1 MEPQGR
7 GERRSYDIEREDFA
21 RMSPMKEMKGSKGMN
36 WLAWKDSQ
44 MDNIESFE
52 RIHRILSQI
61 LSRGASD
68 D

>member
-1 MEPQGR
+1 MT
-7 GERRSYDIEREDFA
+7 EREDFA

-44 MDNIESFE
+44 MDNIESFK